1 MMKDLGFWDWL
12 ALIILVLGGLNW
24 GLIGFFSFDLVR
36 AIFGD
41 MSVLSRILYALV
53 GISAIYMAIDS
64 FYLAKK

>member
-1 MMKDLGFWDWL
+1 MKDLGFWDWL

-24 GLIGFFSFDLVR
+24 GLIGFFSFDLIK

-41 MSVLSRILYALV
+41 MSALSRILYALV